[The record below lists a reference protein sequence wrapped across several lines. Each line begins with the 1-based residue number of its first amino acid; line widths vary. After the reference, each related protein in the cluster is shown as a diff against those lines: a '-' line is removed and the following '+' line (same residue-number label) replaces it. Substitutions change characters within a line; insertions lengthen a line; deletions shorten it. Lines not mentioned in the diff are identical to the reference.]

1 MNKKRLL
8 TSLMSI
14 AMLASITTGATYA
27 LFTAEDTA
35 NIAVTSAKVRVKATL
50 DQNSL
55 KTYSMA
61 VEQPYGTFENGG
73 TATFSDES
81 SLKLEKVTPGDAV
94 DFVINATNESNVTI
108 KYRISLG
115 IEGELAA
122 ALKSKA
128 TIDNVEYQLNGG
140 KTEWITV
147 AAGVDLN
154 DIAMHVEL
162 PEGAVNAY
170 QEKDANITVRID
182 AVQGNGEW
190 ANYYVSDANGLKD
203 ALANGGEIVLM
214 DNLTLENGTNFRV
227 EEGVTALINLNG
239 KTITGGYQTG
249 SSEKHVYVIENH
261 GDLVLTGD
269 GTVAGRGVS
278 NYGNLTVNGGYY
290 SAIDTNGGGSIWNYT
305 GGHVE
310 VNGGTFETAE
320 DSESPGPTC
329 LNNAYGSTAVINGG
343 TFIASA
349 NQTYGIINAGT
360 LTINDIDITV
370 DHGIV
375 STTGDMVING
385 GTFKQKGELVQTSAG
400 LYVNGGVTTINGGTF
415 NHNIAG
421 KLDSGHV
428 VTAYDATANI
438 YGGTF
443 TGGVAGVL
451 GIYSSNS
458 YINVYGGQYSGT
470 VASYVANGYTQTT
483 SEVDNVTWYNV
494 VPEVEVNDPANL
506 NDALV
511 NAEPGSVVSLDST
524 VDYGAVNL
532 EGEVKDVVINANN
545 ANVYFKASANSS
557 LENVTFTNMNG
568 DGLDRAIDIPSG
580 IVAKNVVV
588 ENSTFADNSAAP
600 YGAIYVNNP
609 EAELTIRNCDFID
622 CKYAVYGSTPAS
634 KVTIEE
640 CNFKNVSSWA
650 VLLNGAD
657 TTGAQLTINKCTFE
671 NCTGG
676 IAKYLGSSQ
685 PEGAF
690 TVFTNNI
697 LTNCAGHDGSDAKWF
712 AIVGSTSTITV
723 VNNKLNGVEWVPGTA
738 QGLGK

>member
-1 MNKKRLL
+1 M
-8 TSLMSI
+8 
-14 AMLASITTGATYA
+14 
-27 LFTAEDTA
+27 
-35 NIAVTSAKVRVKATL
+35 
-50 DQNSL
+50 
-55 KTYSMA
+55 
-61 VEQPYGTFENGG
+61 
-73 TATFSDES
+73 
-81 SLKLEKVTPGDAV
+81 
-94 DFVINATNESNVTI
+94 
-108 KYRISLG
+108 
-115 IEGELAA
+115 
-122 ALKSKA
+122 
-128 TIDNVEYQLNGG
+128 
-140 KTEWITV
+140 
-147 AAGVDLN
+147 N

-162 PEGAVNAY
+162 PEGAGNAY
-170 QEKDANITVRID
+170 QEKDAKITVRID

-239 KTITGGYQTG
+239 KTITGGYQAG
-249 SSEKHVYVIENH
+249 SSEKHVYAIENH

-269 GTVAGRGVS
+269 GTVVGRGVS
-278 NYGNLTVNGGYY
+278 NYGNLTVNGG
-290 SAIDTNGGGSIWNYT
+290 
-305 GGHVE
+305 
-310 VNGGTFETAE
+310 
-320 DSESPGPTC
+320 
-329 LNNAYGSTAVINGG
+329 

-349 NQTYGIINAGT
+349 DQTYGIINSGT

-370 DHGIV
+370 DHGII

-451 GIYSSNS
+451 GTYSSNS
-458 YINVYGGQYSGT
+458 YINVYGGQYSET

-532 EGEVKDVVINANN
+532 EGDVKDFVINANN

-557 LENVTFTNMNG
+557 LENVTCTNMNG
-568 DGLDRAIDIPSG
+568 YGLDRAIDIPSG
-580 IVAKNVVV
+580 IIAKNVVV

-609 EAELTIRNCDFID
+609 EAELTIRNCNFID

-723 VNNKLNGVEWVPGTA
+723 ANNKLNGAEWVPGTA